1 MSEKEGGVRK
11 RTLNKSGMRN
21 VHSQGKTGNYSG
33 KVGNGHV
40 FPDGL
45 AMHRRSEGLVNVLE
59 ADEKYT

>member
-40 FPDGL
+40 FPIAWQSTGDQRVSL
-45 AMHRRSEGLVNVLE
+45 SLLMTTS
-59 ADEKYT
+59 